1 MPLQIEFMNASRSPY
16 TKSGRALSPSKSDP
30 WLFWWTVAIFVLLAL
45 ATFSWF
51 FSLYVFRHPEIPKN
65 YRLLSKLNK
74 LEPIA
79 RFNERTV
86 PQAKFHSA
94 KEIYTRFFN
103 YTDREIDA
111 QNGLLKRHY
120 IQNYSDAQPVYI
132 KGDYRI
138 YQVGELTAKNAI
150 TSGLVVRAKARDFPN
165 VSIEFVFPTSDPPS
179 ARPAIGDDLVLKT
192 NDNFASVLHIS
203 RLPEES
209 LCFTVVPLTYY
220 SYPVG
225 EEQWLALS
233 PPPLLNMDAQWPL
246 THDAPPADSVADRVV
261 AGRGQ

>member
-16 TKSGRALSPSKSDP
+16 TRSGKALPPSKSDP

-65 YRLLSKLNK
+65 YRLLAKLNK
-74 LEPIA
+74 LEPLV

-94 KEIYTRFFN
+94 KEIYGRYFN

-120 IQNYSDAQPVYI
+120 IQNYVDAQPIYL

-138 YQVGELTAKNAI
+138 YQVKELSASDAM
-150 TSGLVVRAKARDFPN
+150 TSGLAVRAKSRELPN
-165 VSIEFVFPTSDPPS
+165 VSIEFVFPTSDPPKG
-179 ARPAIGDDLVLKT
+179 RPAIGDDLVLKT

-209 LCFTVVPLTYY
+209 LCFTVIPLTYY

-225 EEQWLALS
+225 EDEWLALA
-233 PPPLLNMDAQWPL
+233 PPPILNMDAAWPL
-246 THDAPPADSVADRVV
+246 TKNVPAEDLPGDQVV